1 MQNFLLTGNRKVP
14 LKNKIVTFKLKPAMI
29 PNRKTLFI
37 KSLEEIDKK
46 IKSYRDN
53 MDAVKESMEANDV
66 HTDYD
71 EEGNKGQLL
80 GDFEKYARHLDNAQ
94 KMKEKLNSVDREH
107 FSEQIQ
113 FGSVVETKNNYYFI
127 ATALGDVNL
136 DDGSKVHV
144 ISTEAPIFEQLKG
157 KKKGDTFKL
166 NGEDIEI
173 LDVH

>member
-1 MQNFLLTGNRKVP
+1 
-14 LKNKIVTFKLKPAMI
+14 MI

-46 IKSYRDN
+46 IKTYRDN

-80 GDFEKYARHLDNAQ
+80 GDFEKYARHLDTAQ

-107 FSEQIQ
+107 FSEHVQ
-113 FGSVVETKNNYYFI
+113 FGSVVETKDSYYFI
-127 ATALGDVNL
+127 ATALGDIIL
-136 DDGSKVHV
+136 EDGSKVHV
-144 ISTEAPIFEQLKG
+144 ISTEAPIYAELEG
-157 KKKGDTFKL
+157 KKKGETFKL
-166 NGEDIEI
+166 KGNDVEI
-173 LDVH
+173 LNIH